1 MSPDRAFTHVV
12 SKDGTRIAYER
23 TGSGPAVVLIDGAM
37 CSRAFGPMPKIAAL
51 LKEHFTVYLYDR
63 RGRGESGNTEPYLKV
78 REVEDIEALVRAAG
92 GAAFAVGLSSGGALA
107 LEAAASGVRFE
118 KIAVYEPPFMPDD
131 AARHAQ
137 ADHEGK
143 LKALVA
149 AGERGAAVKYFM
161 RDMIG
166 VPAPVVLVMQLMR
179 GIWSKLKA
187 VAHTLPYDAAIMGD
201 WQVPARRL
209 AGVQTPTLAMY
220 GGKTERRLKRA
231 VEELVKV
238 LPNVRQQV
246 LPGQTH
252 NVNAGVL
259 VPALVE
265 FFKAEARDALVA
277 RAPLAC

>member
-1 MSPDRAFTHVV
+1 MSPGGATTHVV

-23 TGSGPAVVLIDGAM
+23 LGGGPAVVLIDGAM

-63 RGRGESGNTEPYLKV
+63 RGRGESGDTQPYSKA
-78 REVEDIEALVRAAG
+78 REVDDIDALVRAAG
-92 GAAFAVGLSSGGALA
+92 GSAFAVGLSSGAALA
-107 LEAAASGVRFE
+107 LEAAASGIRIE
-118 KIAVYEPPFMPDD
+118 KLAVYEPPFMPDD

-149 AGERGAAVKYFM
+149 DGERGAAVKYFM
-161 RDMIG
+161 RDMVS
-166 VPAPVVLVMQLMR
+166 VPAPVVLMMQLMR
-179 GIWSKLKA
+179 GIWGKLKA

-201 WQVPARRL
+201 WQVPAPRL
-209 AGVQTPTLAMY
+209 GGVRTPTLAMC

-238 LPNVRQQV
+238 LPNVRQET

-252 NVNAGVL
+252 NVSAAVL
-259 VPALVE
+259 VPALVQ
-265 FFKAEARDALVA
+265 FFKE
-277 RAPLAC
+277 